1 MTADETKA
9 QAWEQIEAAAHSMAD
24 CLSYIDQ
31 AAFLRGVAD
40 SILKGEPDADWLR
53 SDRYYRAGFHAAEK
67 AF

>member
-1 MTADETKA
+1 MGADETKE

-24 CLSYIDQ
+24 RLALIDQ

-40 SILKGEPDADWLR
+40 FILKGEPEAEWLR